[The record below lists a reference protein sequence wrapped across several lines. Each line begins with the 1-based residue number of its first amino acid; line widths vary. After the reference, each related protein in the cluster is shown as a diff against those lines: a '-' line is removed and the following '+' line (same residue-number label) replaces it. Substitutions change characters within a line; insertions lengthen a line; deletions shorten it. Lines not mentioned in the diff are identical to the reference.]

1 MNTENNPADQQSAE
15 HEPAKTA
22 DKQADNQTDNQAD
35 KHADK
40 QADKQAAGDKPA
52 VDVDA
57 FFADRSD
64 ASGGTSAEGFRCG
77 YIAIVGRPNVGKS
90 TLMNVLIGA
99 KVSITSRKAQT
110 TRHRITGIQTIEDA
124 QFIYV
129 DTPGFQ
135 TRHANALNKTLN
147 KTVSN
152 TLTASDVVLFLVEA
166 GTFGPA
172 DQQVLD
178 LLPKNVPV
186 ILVINKSDR
195 MKDKATLMPFA
206 QKVASLRDFTAIV
219 PVSAK
224 MRFQVDALEREIRKH
239 LPENPPVFG
248 PDDITDR
255 SEKFLAAEIVREK
268 VFRLLGD
275 ELPYTSTVIIEQFIQ
290 EGNLRRIFAA
300 ILVERDT
307 HKSMIIG
314 NKGARLKE
322 ISTQSRLDMEKLF
335 DGPVYLEIWVKV
347 KSGWADNEAG
357 LRAYGYE

>member
-1 MNTENNPADQQSAE
+1 MTTTTLP
-15 HEPAKTA
+15 
-22 DKQADNQTDNQAD
+22 DN
-35 KHADK
+35 
-40 QADKQAAGDKPA
+40 
-52 VDVDA
+52 V
-57 FFADRSD
+57 
-64 ASGGTSAEGFRCG
+64 RCG

-90 TLMNVLIGA
+90 TLMNQLIGA

-110 TRHRITGIQTIEDA
+110 TRHRITGIQTLDDA

-135 TRHANALNKTLN
+135 TRHSNALNKTLN
-147 KTVSN
+147 KTVTN
-152 TLTASDVVLFLVEA
+152 TLISADVILYLVEA

-172 DQQVLD
+172 DQQVID
-178 LLPKNVPV
+178 LLPQDVPC

-195 MKDKATLMPFA
+195 VKDKAALMPFA
-206 QKVASLRDFTAIV
+206 QELAAKHNFAAIV

-224 MRFQVDALEREIRKH
+224 LRFQLDALQNEIRRF
-239 LPENPPVFG
+239 LPENAPVFG

-255 SEKFLAAEIVREK
+255 SEKFLASEIVREK
-268 VFRLLGD
+268 LFRLVGD
-275 ELPYTSTVIIEQFIQ
+275 ELPYTSTVLIEKFEQ
-290 EGNLRRIFAA
+290 EGDLRRIFAA

-307 HKSMIIG
+307 HKSMVIG

-322 ISTQSRLDMEKLF
+322 LSTQSRLDMEKLF
-335 DGPVYLEIWVKV
+335 GGPVYLEIWIKV

>member
-1 MNTENNPADQQSAE
+1 M
-15 HEPAKTA
+15 TA
-22 DKQADNQTDNQAD
+22 TKMPDN
-35 KHADK
+35 
-40 QADKQAAGDKPA
+40 
-52 VDVDA
+52 
-57 FFADRSD
+57 
-64 ASGGTSAEGFRCG
+64 FRCG

-110 TRHRITGIQTIEDA
+110 TRHRITGIQTVPDA

-135 TRHANALNKTLN
+135 TRHSNALNKTLN
-147 KTVSN
+147 KTVTN
-152 TLTASDVVLFLVEA
+152 TLISSDVILYVIEA

-172 DQQVLD
+172 DQQVMD
-178 LLPKNVPV
+178 LLPKEVPC

-195 MKDKATLMPFA
+195 VKDKAVLLPFA
-206 QKVASLRDFTAIV
+206 QKIAAMRDFAAIV

-224 MRFQVDALEREIRKH
+224 LHFQLEGLQNEIKRF
-239 LPENPPVFG
+239 LPENQPIFG

-255 SEKFLAAEIVREK
+255 SEKFLASEIVREK
-268 VFRLLGD
+268 LFRFVGD
-275 ELPYTSTVIIEQFIQ
+275 ELPYTSTVLIEKFEQ
-290 EGNLRRIFAA
+290 EGDLRRVFAA

-307 HKSMIIG
+307 HKSMVIG

-322 ISTQSRLDMEKLF
+322 VSTQARLDMEKLF
-335 DGPVYLEIWVKV
+335 GGPVYLEIWVKV

>member
-1 MNTENNPADQQSAE
+1 MNTSSNTPEN
-15 HEPAKTA
+15 
-22 DKQADNQTDNQAD
+22 
-35 KHADK
+35 
-40 QADKQAAGDKPA
+40 
-52 VDVDA
+52 
-57 FFADRSD
+57 
-64 ASGGTSAEGFRCG
+64 FRCG

-110 TRHRITGIQTIEDA
+110 TRHRITGIQTLDDA

-135 TRHANALNKTLN
+135 TRHSNALNKTLN
-147 KTVSN
+147 KTVTN
-152 TLTASDVVLFLVEA
+152 TLISADVILYLVEA

-172 DQQVLD
+172 DQQVVD
-178 LLPKNVPV
+178 LLPKEVPV

-195 MKDKATLMPFA
+195 VKDKAALMPFA
-206 QKVASLRDFTAIV
+206 QQIAARHDFAAVV

-224 MRFQVDALEREIRKH
+224 LRFQVDALQSEIKKY
-239 LPENPPVFG
+239 LPENAPIFG

-268 VFRLLGD
+268 VFRLVGD
-275 ELPYTSTVIIEQFIQ
+275 ELPYTSTVLIEQFEQ
-290 EGNLRRIFAA
+290 EGDLRRVFAA
-300 ILVERDT
+300 VLVERDT
-307 HKSMIIG
+307 HKSMLIG

-322 ISTQSRLDMEKLF
+322 ISTQARLDMEKLF
-335 DGPVYLEIWVKV
+335 GGPVYLEIWIKV

>member
-1 MNTENNPADQQSAE
+1 MTSTEHPGNNAPAD
-15 HEPAKTA
+15 
-22 DKQADNQTDNQAD
+22 
-35 KHADK
+35 
-40 QADKQAAGDKPA
+40 
-52 VDVDA
+52 
-57 FFADRSD
+57 
-64 ASGGTSAEGFRCG
+64 FRCG

-90 TLMNVLIGA
+90 TLMNMLIGA

-110 TRHRITGIQTIEDA
+110 TRHRITGIQTTPDA

-135 TRHANALNKTLN
+135 TRHANALNRTLN

-152 TLTASDVVLFLVEA
+152 SLTAADVILFIVEA

-178 LLPKNVPV
+178 LLPANVPC

-195 MKDKATLMPFA
+195 MKDKAALMPFA
-206 QKVASLRDFTAIV
+206 QQAAAKRDFTAVV

-224 MRFQVDALEREIRKH
+224 QNFQLDSLQAEIRRH
-239 LPENPPVFG
+239 LPQNAPIFG
-248 PDDITDR
+248 EDDITDR
-255 SEKFLAAEIVREK
+255 SERFLAAEIVREK
-268 VFRLLGD
+268 VFRFVGE
-275 ELPYTSTVIIEQFIQ
+275 ELPYTSTVLIEKFEQ
-290 EGNLRRIFAA
+290 EGNLRRVFAA
-300 ILVERDT
+300 ILVERDA
-307 HKSMIIG
+307 HKAMLIG
-314 NKGARLKE
+314 HKGAKLKE

-335 DGPVYLEIWVKV
+335 GGPVYLEIWVKV

>member
-1 MNTENNPADQQSAE
+1 M
-15 HEPAKTA
+15 
-22 DKQADNQTDNQAD
+22 TD
-35 KHADK
+35 
-40 QADKQAAGDKPA
+40 
-52 VDVDA
+52 
-57 FFADRSD
+57 
-64 ASGGTSAEGFRCG
+64 TSVPFRCG

-90 TLMNVLIGA
+90 TLMNALIGA

-110 TRHRITGIQTIEDA
+110 TRHRITGIQTLDDT
-124 QFIYV
+124 QFVYV

-147 KTVSN
+147 KTVAN
-152 TLTASDVVLFLVEA
+152 TLTSADVILFLIEA

-178 LLPKNVPV
+178 LIPESVPC

-195 MKDKATLMPFA
+195 VKDKAVLLPFA
-206 QKVASLRDFTAIV
+206 QQIAAKHPFAAVV
-219 PVSAK
+219 PVSATLN
-224 MRFQVDALEREIRKH
+224 FQLDALQKEARNF
-239 LPENPPVFG
+239 LPEGPPIFG

-255 SEKFLAAEIVREK
+255 SEKFLAAEIIREK
-268 VFRLLGD
+268 VFRFVGD
-275 ELPYTSTVIIEQFIQ
+275 ELPYTSTVLIEKFEQ

-307 HKSMIIG
+307 HKSMLIG
-314 NKGARLKE
+314 QKGARLKE
-322 ISTQSRLDMEKLF
+322 ISTQSRLDMARLF
-335 DGPVYLEIWVKV
+335 GGPVYLEIWVKV

>member
-1 MNTENNPADQQSAE
+1 MNTTSIPDQ
-15 HEPAKTA
+15 
-22 DKQADNQTDNQAD
+22 
-35 KHADK
+35 
-40 QADKQAAGDKPA
+40 
-52 VDVDA
+52 
-57 FFADRSD
+57 
-64 ASGGTSAEGFRCG
+64 FRCG

-110 TRHRITGIQTIEDA
+110 TRHRITGIQTVADA

-147 KTVSN
+147 KTVTN
-152 TLTASDVVLFLVEA
+152 TLISADVILYLCEA

-172 DQQVLD
+172 DQQVID
-178 LLPKNVPV
+178 LLPTDVPV

-195 MKDKATLMPFA
+195 VKDKATLMPFA
-206 QKVASLRDFTAIV
+206 QQIAAKHNFAAIV

-224 MRFQVDALEREIRKH
+224 LRFQVDALQGEIKRF
-239 LPENPPVFG
+239 LPENAPVFG

-268 VFRLLGD
+268 VFRLVGD
-275 ELPYTSTVIIEQFIQ
+275 ELPYTSTVIIEQFEQ
-290 EGNLRRIFAA
+290 EGDLRRIFAA

-307 HKSMIIG
+307 HKSMVIG

-322 ISTQSRLDMEKLF
+322 ISTQARLDMEKLF
-335 DGPVYLEIWVKV
+335 GGPVYLEIWIKV

>member
-1 MNTENNPADQQSAE
+1 
-15 HEPAKTA
+15 
-22 DKQADNQTDNQAD
+22 
-35 KHADK
+35 
-40 QADKQAAGDKPA
+40 
-52 VDVDA
+52 
-57 FFADRSD
+57 
-64 ASGGTSAEGFRCG
+64 
-77 YIAIVGRPNVGKS
+77 
-90 TLMNVLIGA
+90 VLIGA

-110 TRHRITGIQTIEDA
+110 TRHRITGIQTHDDA

-152 TLTASDVVLFLVEA
+152 TLTASDVVLFIVEA

-206 QKVASLRDFTAIV
+206 QKLAALRDFTAIV

-224 MRFQVDALEREIRKH
+224 LRFQVDALEREIRNH
-239 LPENPPVFG
+239 LPENPPIFG

-275 ELPYTSTVIIEQFIQ
+275 ELPYTSTVVIEQFQQ

-335 DGPVYLEIWVKV
+335 GGPVYLEIWVKV

>member
-1 MNTENNPADQQSAE
+1 MTTTDTTSP
-15 HEPAKTA
+15 
-22 DKQADNQTDNQAD
+22 DN
-35 KHADK
+35 
-40 QADKQAAGDKPA
+40 
-52 VDVDA
+52 
-57 FFADRSD
+57 
-64 ASGGTSAEGFRCG
+64 FRCG

-90 TLMNVLIGA
+90 TLMNQMIGA

-110 TRHRITGIQTIEDA
+110 TRHRITGIQTTDKA

-135 TRHANALNKTLN
+135 TRHSNALNKTLN

-152 TLTASDVVLFLVEA
+152 TLISADVILYLIEA

-172 DQQVLD
+172 DQQVID
-178 LLPKNVPV
+178 LLPSNVPV
-186 ILVINKSDR
+186 LLVINKADR
-195 MKDKATLMPFA
+195 VKDKAALMPFA
-206 QKVASLRDFTAIV
+206 QQVAAKFNFAAIV

-224 MRFQVDALEREIRKH
+224 LRFQLENLEGEISRH
-239 LPENPPVFG
+239 LPENAPIFG
-248 PDDITDR
+248 ADDITDR

-268 VFRLLGD
+268 LFRLVGD
-275 ELPYTSTVIIEQFIQ
+275 ELPYTSTVMIEQFEQ
-290 EGNLRRIFAA
+290 EGDLRRVFAA

-307 HKSMIIG
+307 QKSMVIG

-335 DGPVYLEIWVKV
+335 GGPVYLEIWVKV

>member
-1 MNTENNPADQQSAE
+1 MTTEQ
-15 HEPAKTA
+15 
-22 DKQADNQTDNQAD
+22 
-35 KHADK
+35 
-40 QADKQAAGDKPA
+40 
-52 VDVDA
+52 
-57 FFADRSD
+57 
-64 ASGGTSAEGFRCG
+64 TSAGNFRCG

-90 TLMNVLIGA
+90 TLMNTLIGA

-110 TRHRITGIQTIEDA
+110 TRHRITGIQTYDDA

-147 KTVSN
+147 KTVTN
-152 TLTASDVVLFLVEA
+152 TLISSDLILFVIEA

-178 LLPKNVPV
+178 LLPTEVPV

-195 MKDKATLMPFA
+195 AKDKATLMPFA
-206 QKVASLRDFTAIV
+206 QQVASRFNFAAIV

-224 MRFQVDALEREIRKH
+224 LRFQLEGLEKELKRF
-239 LPENPPVFG
+239 LPENEAIFG

-255 SEKFLAAEIVREK
+255 SEKFMASEIVREK
-268 VFRLLGD
+268 LFRFVGD
-275 ELPYTSTVIIEQFIQ
+275 ELPYTSTVLIEKFEQ
-290 EGNLRRIFAA
+290 EGDLRRIFAA
-300 ILVERDT
+300 ILVERDS

-322 ISTQSRLDMEKLF
+322 VSTQARQDMEKLF
-335 DGPVYLEIWVKV
+335 GGPVYLEIWVKV